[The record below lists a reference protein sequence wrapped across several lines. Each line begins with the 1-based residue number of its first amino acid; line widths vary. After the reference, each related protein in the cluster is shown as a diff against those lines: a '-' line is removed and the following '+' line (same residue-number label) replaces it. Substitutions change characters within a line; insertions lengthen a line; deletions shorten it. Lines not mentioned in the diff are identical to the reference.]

1 MTILLQPY
9 PPSKIEELRLPAP
22 ETSIR
27 MHHPVRPGS
36 LGRSVRALWVP
47 ALLVAA
53 LAASACSDNSTPS
66 GPTGPPPT
74 AVTETFDGTLTVNGA
89 VTQPFVV
96 GTAGTVVV
104 RLAALEPADAVI
116 GVSIGT
122 WNGVTCQ
129 IVIANDNATS
139 GASATGNATATGNYC
154 VRVYDVG
161 KLTQATGYQIT
172 VTHF

>member
-1 MTILLQPY
+1 
-9 PPSKIEELRLPAP
+9 
-22 ETSIR
+22 
-27 MHHPVRPGS
+27 MHHPARPGS
-36 LGRSVRALWVP
+36 QGRSVRALWVP
-47 ALLVAA
+47 ALLLIA
-53 LAASACSDNSTPS
+53 LTASACSDNSTPS
-66 GPTGPPPT
+66 GPTAPTPT

-89 VTQPFVV
+89 VTQPFAV

-104 RLAALEPADAVI
+104 RLVALEPADAVI

-161 KLTQATGYQIT
+161 KLTQSVGYQVT

>member
-1 MTILLQPY
+1 
-9 PPSKIEELRLPAP
+9 
-22 ETSIR
+22 
-27 MHHPVRPGS
+27 MHHPACPGF
-36 LGRSVRALWVP
+36 RDRFARALWVP
-47 ALLVAA
+47 AVLLAA
-53 LAASACSDNSTPS
+53 LAASGCSDNSAPS

-74 AVTETFDGTLTVNGA
+74 AITETFDGTLTVNGA

-139 GASATGNATATGNYC
+139 GASATGNATSTGNYC

-161 KLTQATGYQIT
+161 KLTRAAGYQIT
-172 VTHF
+172 LIHF

>member
-1 MTILLQPY
+1 
-9 PPSKIEELRLPAP
+9 
-22 ETSIR
+22 
-27 MHHPVRPGS
+27 MHHPARPGS
-36 LGRSVRALWVP
+36 QGRSVRALWVP
-47 ALLVAA
+47 ALLLIA
-53 LAASACSDNSTPS
+53 LTASACSDNSTPS
-66 GPTGPPPT
+66 GPTAPTPT

-89 VTQPFVV
+89 VTQPFAV

-122 WNGVTCQ
+122 WNGVACQ

-161 KLTQATGYQIT
+161 KLTQSVGYQVT

>member
-1 MTILLQPY
+1 
-9 PPSKIEELRLPAP
+9 
-22 ETSIR
+22 
-27 MHHPVRPGS
+27 MHHPARPGF
-36 LGRSVRALWVP
+36 RDRFARAFWVP
-47 ALLVAA
+47 AVLLAA
-53 LAASACSDNSTPS
+53 LAASGCSDNSAPS

-74 AVTETFDGTLTVNGA
+74 AITETFDGTLTVNGA

-139 GASATGNATATGNYC
+139 GASATGNATSTGNYC

-161 KLTQATGYQIT
+161 KLTRAAGYQIT
-172 VTHF
+172 LIHF

>member
-1 MTILLQPY
+1 
-9 PPSKIEELRLPAP
+9 
-22 ETSIR
+22 
-27 MHHPVRPGS
+27 MHHPSRPGFRD
-36 LGRSVRALWVP
+36 RSARALWLP
-47 ALLVAA
+47 AVLLAA
-53 LAASACSDNSTPS
+53 LAAGACSDNSTPS
-66 GPTGPPPT
+66 GPTAPAPT
-74 AVTETFDGTLTVNGA
+74 AITETFDGTLTVNGA
-89 VTQPFVV
+89 ITQPFVV

-104 RLAALEPADAVI
+104 RLAALEPVDAVI

-139 GASATGNATATGNYC
+139 GASATGNATSTGNYC

-161 KLTQATGYQIT
+161 KLTRPAGYQIS

>member
-1 MTILLQPY
+1 
-9 PPSKIEELRLPAP
+9 
-22 ETSIR
+22 
-27 MHHPVRPGS
+27 MHHPARPGS
-36 LGRSVRALWVP
+36 QGRSVRALWVP
-47 ALLVAA
+47 ALLLIA
-53 LAASACSDNSTPS
+53 LTASACSDNSTPS
-66 GPTGPPPT
+66 GPTAPTPT

-89 VTQPFVV
+89 VTQPFAV

-122 WNGVTCQ
+122 WNGVACQ

-161 KLTQATGYQIT
+161 KLTRSAGYQIT

>member
-1 MTILLQPY
+1 
-9 PPSKIEELRLPAP
+9 
-22 ETSIR
+22 
-27 MHHPVRPGS
+27 MHHPARPGS
-36 LGRSVRALWVP
+36 QGRSVRALWVP
-47 ALLVAA
+47 ALLLIA
-53 LAASACSDNSTPS
+53 LTASACSDNSTPS
-66 GPTGPPPT
+66 GPTAPTPT

-89 VTQPFVV
+89 VTQPFAV

-122 WNGVTCQ
+122 RNGVTCQ

-161 KLTQATGYQIT
+161 KLTQSVGYQVT